1 MSNTVQCLLNLN
13 TKVMKDKLT
22 NEMIKDLAN
31 RLGIEPALLKAVQI
45 VEAAGRDGF
54 LSDGRPQILFEGHIM
69 YKEFHKKF
77 PDRDLDYLCKR
88 FSTVF
93 YPKWD
98 KSKYFGGLGEYKRLE
113 LAKEIDEE
121 CALKATSWGMF
132 QIMGFN
138 HNLCGCKDVFDF
150 VHKMSESHEKQLELM
165 YYFMNNSGCL
175 KELKE
180 KDWAGFAK
188 KYNGP
193 GYAQNAY
200 DQKLRNAYE
209 NFKNKL

>member
-1 MSNTVQCLLNLN
+1 M
-13 TKVMKDKLT
+13 DKLT
-22 NEMIKDLAN
+22 NEMIKDLAI
-31 RLGIEPALLKAVQI
+31 RLGLEPALLKAVQL

-54 LSDGRPQILFEGHIM
+54 LADGRPQILFEGHIM
-69 YKEFHKKF
+69 YKEVHKKF
-77 PDRDLDYLCKR
+77 PDRDLAYLCKR
-88 FSTVF
+88 YSTIF
-93 YPKWD
+93 FPKWD
-98 KSKYFGGLGEYKRLE
+98 KSKYLGGVHEYKRLE

-121 CALKATSWGMF
+121 CALKSASWGMF

-138 HNLCGCKDVFDF
+138 HHLCGCKDVFEF

-175 KELKE
+175 SNLKE
-180 KDWAGFAK
+180 KDWAGFSR

-193 GYAQNAY
+193 GYAQKAY

-209 NFKNKL
+209 NFKDKL

>member
-1 MSNTVQCLLNLN
+1 
-13 TKVMKDKLT
+13 MKDKLT

-77 PDRDLDYLCKR
+77 PDRDLDYFCKR

-209 NFKNKL
+209 NFKNKI

>member
-1 MSNTVQCLLNLN
+1 
-13 TKVMKDKLT
+13 MKDKLT

-54 LSDGRPQILFEGHIM
+54 LSEGRPQILFEGHIM

-88 FSTVF
+88 FSMVF

>member
-1 MSNTVQCLLNLN
+1 
-13 TKVMKDKLT
+13 MKDKLT

-31 RLGIEPALLKAVQI
+31 RLGIEPALLKAVQL

-54 LSDGRPQILFEGHIM
+54 LADGRPQILFEGHIM
-69 YKEFHKKF
+69 YREFHKKF
-77 PDRDLDYLCKR
+77 PDRDLAYLCKR
-88 FSTVF
+88 FSMVF

-132 QIMGFN
+132 QIIGFN
-138 HNLCGCKDVFDF
+138 YNLCGCKDVFDF

-188 KYNGP
+188 RYNGP

>member
-1 MSNTVQCLLNLN
+1 
-13 TKVMKDKLT
+13 MKGKLT

-88 FSTVF
+88 FSMVF

>member
-1 MSNTVQCLLNLN
+1 M
-13 TKVMKDKLT
+13 DKLT

-31 RLGIEPALLKAVQI
+31 RLGLEPALLKAVQL

-54 LSDGRPQILFEGHIM
+54 LADGRPQILFEGHIM
-69 YKEFHKKF
+69 YKEVHKKF
-77 PDRDLDYLCKR
+77 PDRDLAYCICKR
-88 FSTVF
+88 YSTIF
-93 YPKWD
+93 FPKWD
-98 KSKYFGGLGEYKRLE
+98 KSKYLGGVHEYKRLE

-121 CALKATSWGMF
+121 CALKSASWGMF

-138 HNLCGCKDVFDF
+138 HKICGCQDVYDF
-150 VHKMSESHEKQLELM
+150 VHKVSESHEKQLELM
-165 YYFMNNSGCL
+165 YYFMHNSGCL
-175 KELKE
+175 KNLKE

-209 NFKNKL
+209 NFKGKL

>member
-1 MSNTVQCLLNLN
+1 ME
-13 TKVMKDKLT
+13 DKLT

-77 PDRDLDYLCKR
+77 PDRDLAYLCKK
-88 FSTVF
+88 FSMVF

>member
-1 MSNTVQCLLNLN
+1 
-13 TKVMKDKLT
+13 MKDKLT

-77 PDRDLDYLCKR
+77 PDRDLAYLCKK

-138 HNLCGCKDVFDF
+138 HNLCGCQDVFDF

>member
-1 MSNTVQCLLNLN
+1 
-13 TKVMKDKLT
+13 MKDKLT

-45 VEAAGRDGF
+45 VEATGRDGF

-88 FSTVF
+88 FSMVF

>member
-1 MSNTVQCLLNLN
+1 
-13 TKVMKDKLT
+13 MKDKLT

-69 YKEFHKKF
+69 YREFHKKF

-88 FSTVF
+88 FSMVF

>member
-1 MSNTVQCLLNLN
+1 
-13 TKVMKDKLT
+13 MKDKLT

-77 PDRDLDYLCKR
+77 PDRDLAYLCKK
-88 FSTVF
+88 FSMVF

>member
-1 MSNTVQCLLNLN
+1 M
-13 TKVMKDKLT
+13 DKLT
-22 NEMIKDLAN
+22 NEMIKDLAI
-31 RLGIEPALLKAVQI
+31 RLGLEPALLKAVQL

-54 LSDGRPQILFEGHIM
+54 LADGRPQILFEGHIM

-77 PDRDLDYLCKR
+77 PDRDLGYLCKKYP
-88 FSTVF
+88 TVF
-93 YPKWD
+93 FPKWD
-98 KSKYFGGLGEYKRLE
+98 KSKYLGGVHEYKRLE

-121 CALKATSWGMF
+121 CALKSASWGMF

-138 HNLCGCKDVFDF
+138 HKLCSCKDVYEF

-165 YYFMNNSGCL
+165 YYFMNSSGCL
-175 KELKE
+175 KNLKE

-209 NFKNKL
+209 NFKGKL

>member
-1 MSNTVQCLLNLN
+1 M
-13 TKVMKDKLT
+13 DKLT
-22 NEMIKDLAN
+22 NDMIKE
-31 RLGIEPALLKAVQI
+31 LGNSLNLEPALLKAVI
-45 VEAAGRDGF
+45 LVEGAGRDGF
-54 LSDGRPQILFEGHIM
+54 LPDGRPQILFEGHIM

-77 PDRDLDYLCKR
+77 PDRDLAYLCKK

-98 KSKYFGGLGEYKRLE
+98 KSKYFGDLREYKRLE

>member
-1 MSNTVQCLLNLN
+1 M
-13 TKVMKDKLT
+13 DKLT
-22 NEMIKDLAN
+22 NEMIKDLAI
-31 RLGIEPALLKAVQI
+31 RLGLEPALLKAVQL

-54 LSDGRPQILFEGHIM
+54 LADGRPQILFEGHIM
-69 YKEFHKKF
+69 YKEVHKKF
-77 PDRDLDYLCKR
+77 PDRDLAYLCKR
-88 FSTVF
+88 YSMIFF
-93 YPKWD
+93 PKWD
-98 KSKYFGGLGEYKRLE
+98 KSKYLGGVHEYKRLE

>member
-1 MSNTVQCLLNLN
+1 
-13 TKVMKDKLT
+13 MKDKLT

-77 PDRDLDYLCKR
+77 PDRDLAYLCKK
-88 FSTVF
+88 FSMVF

-113 LAKEIDEE
+113 LAREIDEE

-209 NFKNKL
+209 NFKNKI

>member
-1 MSNTVQCLLNLN
+1 ME
-13 TKVMKDKLT
+13 DKLT

-88 FSTVF
+88 FSMVF

>member
-1 MSNTVQCLLNLN
+1 M
-13 TKVMKDKLT
+13 DKLT
-22 NEMIKDLAN
+22 NEMIKDLAI
-31 RLGIEPALLKAVQI
+31 RLGLEPALLKAVQL

-54 LSDGRPQILFEGHIM
+54 LADGRPQILFEGHIM
-69 YKEFHKKF
+69 YKEVHKKF
-77 PDRDLDYLCKR
+77 PDRDLAYLCKR
-88 FSTVF
+88 FSMVF

>member
-1 MSNTVQCLLNLN
+1 M
-13 TKVMKDKLT
+13 DKLT
-22 NEMIKDLAN
+22 NEMIKDLAT
-31 RLGIEPALLKAVQI
+31 RLGLEPALLKAVQL

-54 LSDGRPQILFEGHIM
+54 LADGRPQILFEGHIM
-69 YKEFHKKF
+69 YKEVHKKF
-77 PDRDLDYLCKR
+77 PDRDLAYLCKR
-88 FSTVF
+88 YSTIF
-93 YPKWD
+93 FPKWD
-98 KSKYFGGLGEYKRLE
+98 KSKYLGGVHEYKRLE

-121 CALKATSWGMF
+121 CALKSASWGMF

-138 HNLCGCKDVFDF
+138 HKICGCQDVYDF
-150 VHKMSESHEKQLELM
+150 VHKVSESHEKQLELM
-165 YYFMNNSGCL
+165 YYFMHNSGCL
-175 KELKE
+175 KNLKE

-209 NFKNKL
+209 NFKDKL

>member
-1 MSNTVQCLLNLN
+1 
-13 TKVMKDKLT
+13 MKNGLT

-31 RLGIEPALLKAVQI
+31 RLGIEPALLKSVQI

-77 PDRDLDYLCKR
+77 PDRDLAYLCKK

-209 NFKNKL
+209 NFKGKL

>member
-1 MSNTVQCLLNLN
+1 
-13 TKVMKDKLT
+13 MKDKLT

-31 RLGIEPALLKAVQI
+31 RLGIEPALLKAVQL

-54 LSDGRPQILFEGHIM
+54 LADGRPQILFEGHIM

-77 PDRDLDYLCKR
+77 PDRDLDYLCER

>member
-1 MSNTVQCLLNLN
+1 M
-13 TKVMKDKLT
+13 
-22 NEMIKDLAN
+22 
-31 RLGIEPALLKAVQI
+31 
-45 VEAAGRDGF
+45 
-54 LSDGRPQILFEGHIM
+54 
-69 YKEFHKKF
+69 
-77 PDRDLDYLCKR
+77 
-88 FSTVF
+88 
-93 YPKWD
+93 
-98 KSKYFGGLGEYKRLE
+98 GGVHEYKRLK

-121 CALKATSWGMF
+121 CALKSASWGMF

-138 HNLCGCKDVFDF
+138 HPLCGCKDVFEF

-175 KELKE
+175 KELKA

-209 NFKNKL
+209 NFKDKL

>member
-1 MSNTVQCLLNLN
+1 M
-13 TKVMKDKLT
+13 DKLT

-31 RLGIEPALLKAVQI
+31 RLGLEPALLKAVQI

-54 LSDGRPQILFEGHIM
+54 LADGRPQILFEGHIM

-77 PDRDLDYLCKR
+77 PERDLGYLCKK

-98 KSKYFGGLGEYKRLE
+98 KSKYLGGVHEYKRLE
-113 LAKEIDEE
+113 LAQEIDEE
-121 CALKATSWGMF
+121 CALKSASWGMF

-138 HNLCGCKDVFDF
+138 HKICGCQDVYDF

-175 KELKE
+175 KNLKE
-180 KDWAGFAK
+180 KDWAGFAR

-209 NFKNKL
+209 NFKDKL

>member
-1 MSNTVQCLLNLN
+1 
-13 TKVMKDKLT
+13 MKDKLT

-77 PDRDLDYLCKR
+77 PDRDLAYLCKK
-88 FSTVF
+88 FSMVF

-138 HNLCGCKDVFDF
+138 HNLCGCKDVFEF
-150 VHKMSESHEKQLELM
+150 VHKVSESHEKQLELM

-209 NFKNKL
+209 NFKNKI

>member
-1 MSNTVQCLLNLN
+1 M
-13 TKVMKDKLT
+13 DKLT
-22 NEMIKDLAN
+22 NEMIKDLAI
-31 RLGIEPALLKAVQI
+31 RLGLEPALLKAVQL

-54 LSDGRPQILFEGHIM
+54 LADGRPQILFEGHIM
-69 YKEFHKKF
+69 YKEVHKKF
-77 PDRDLDYLCKR
+77 PDRDLAYLCKR
-88 FSTVF
+88 YSTIF
-93 YPKWD
+93 FPKWD
-98 KSKYFGGLGEYKRLE
+98 KSKYLGGVHEYKRLK

-121 CALKATSWGMF
+121 CALKSASWGMF

-138 HNLCGCKDVFDF
+138 HKICGCQDVYDF
-150 VHKMSESHEKQLELM
+150 VHKVSESHEKQLELM
-165 YYFMNNSGCL
+165 YYFMHNSGCL
-175 KELKE
+175 KNLKE

-209 NFKNKL
+209 NFKGKL

>member
-1 MSNTVQCLLNLN
+1 
-13 TKVMKDKLT
+13 MKDKLT
-22 NEMIKDLAN
+22 NEMIKNLAN
-31 RLGIEPALLKAVQI
+31 GLGIEPALLKAVQI

-88 FSTVF
+88 FSMVF

>member
-1 MSNTVQCLLNLN
+1 
-13 TKVMKDKLT
+13 MKDKLT

-31 RLGIEPALLKAVQI
+31 RLDIEPALLKAVQI